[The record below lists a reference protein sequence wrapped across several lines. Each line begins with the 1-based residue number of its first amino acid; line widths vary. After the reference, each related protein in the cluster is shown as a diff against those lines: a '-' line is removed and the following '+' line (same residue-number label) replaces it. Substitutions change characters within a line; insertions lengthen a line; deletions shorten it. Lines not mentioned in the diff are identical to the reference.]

1 MVDGEQDRR
10 RNALGWVAGGGSL
23 VGAGLAADAAVDA
36 DRRRRGLHGPF
47 RSLRRGGLSRRVVAG
62 SGVKAVSVGV
72 KGAGVPL
79 VAYGGYKLA
88 RGERAPKAHLSD
100 VIGQGVRGATFADA
114 ASRVDKRFTDLS
126 QVEMFRVTEFLG
138 GIRKGASPPVP
149 GPGEVDPGRL
159 VEGHPLLELDDVR
172 WLRRLGESARA
183 RQAAG
188 GVAGAGVGGSSPGP
202 MSMLDVDDVD
212 PVVEPVGKRRL
223 TDEEN
228 RRLGRHK
235 DAGRAL
241 SIAGG
246 SLGLSALALRVPE
259 VARLASRVRSVGR
272 VGPVRALA
280 SRDAG
285 ATRLSNTL
293 GVAAIGTGSAGSFN
307 YAAQQKLERR
317 ALERPSSGMSK
328 GLRDSVDRRAYWW
341 SGGER
346 AADARRARFD
356 EMQSLGLKDM
366 SYAAAGGGL
375 APGAALAARRLALAS
390 GVPGVEGML
399 RRLPNG
405 GLSAPAVPSRTLAW
419 VNPAGA
425 AVRALD
431 QRGVF
436 PGKVGAVARVVSHP
450 ASVGLVATGAAVPL
464 ALHARR
470 EHRRFKQ
477 RSQEARDAFMEERR
491 AGRVGKASGR
501 VRVTDLPL
509 DRAAQAVI
517 ERRRR
522 REEEKGRRRLAKR
535 DRSRAGSAVEA
546 AAGAGLVG
554 AAAGGNRIA
563 FGGQRRYADFVDYAS
578 RRESDW
584 LNERFPHGITPDGRP
599 HVPFVQAAGP
609 LVNGRPPA
617 LSREEKAANKEALKR
632 KYGRLA
638 AVNERRNRLHASST
652 RLIRPV
658 AGALIGTGLL
668 AGPVLAWHGARGV
681 VDKGLSRRDVDAA
694 FAGAVVPVAAYHG
707 ALYGT
712 KPLVDSGLD
721 AAIRADPAAV
731 KAIAERRKELGLA
744 ERGKGVIDGDP
755 RMKQFYRS
763 YPRSV
768 DMPVSLSVAGRSVRT
783 PVKAWQWKRGMS
795 YLQGGKTQL
804 GITGGLALGGAA
816 AGLAVGRSRRRR
828 ASVEKAMF
836 PRSYGVRLRKPA
848 IRSSYVGTSR
858 LGRKFTVRGSVG
870 A

>member
-1 MVDGEQDRR
+1 MVDDGPDRR
-10 RNALGWVAGGGSL
+10 RNALGWMAGGGSL

-100 VIGQGVRGATFADA
+100 VIGQGVRGATFVDA
-114 ASRVDKRFTDLS
+114 AGRVGKDAGGLS
-126 QVEMFRVTEFLG
+126 HIESWRVVEFLG
-138 GIRKGASPPVP
+138 GIIPGSPPPAP

-159 VEGHPLLELDDVR
+159 WEGHPLLDHEDAR
-172 WLRRLGESARA
+172 WARGLAASAARRS
-183 RQAAG
+183 
-188 GVAGAGVGGSSPGP
+188 AGVVVGKSSPGP
-202 MSMLDVDDVD
+202 MSMLDVDPVDV
-212 PVVEPVGKRRL
+212 PVAKRRL
-223 TDEEN
+223 TDDEN
-228 RRLGRHK
+228 ARLSRHK

-246 SLGLSALALRVPE
+246 SLGLSALALRAPE
-259 VARLASRVRSVGR
+259 VARLASRVRRVGGL
-272 VGPVRALA
+272 GPVRALA
-280 SRDAG
+280 SRDAS

-307 YAAQQKLERR
+307 YAAQQKLERK
-317 ALERPSSGMSK
+317 ALDRPSGMSK

-341 SGGER
+341 SGGRR
-346 AADARRARFD
+346 AGDARRARF
-356 EMQSLGLKDM
+356 EEAQAQGLKDM
-366 SYAAAGGGL
+366 SYAAVAGGL
-375 APGAALAARRLALAS
+375 APGAALAARRVGLAS
-390 GVPGVEGML
+390 RGTEFERVFRLLPGGGV
-399 RRLPNG
+399 
-405 GLSAPAVPSRTLAW
+405 SAPAVPSRTLAW

-425 AVRALD
+425 AVRVLER
-431 QRGVF
+431 RGAF
-436 PGKVGAVARVVSHP
+436 PGKLGAVARVASHP

-470 EHRRFKQ
+470 EHRRFRQ
-477 RSQEARDAFMEERR
+477 ASQEARDAFVEERR
-491 AGRVGKASGR
+491 AARVGKASGR
-501 VRVTDLPL
+501 VKVTDLPW
-509 DRAAQAVI
+509 DRAAQSVA

-522 REEEKGRRRLAKR
+522 RGEEDPGGRGRRRLAKR

-546 AAGAGLVG
+546 AAGFGLMG

-578 RRESDW
+578 RRESEY
-584 LNERFPHGITPDGRP
+584 LEGRFPHGIAPDGRP
-599 HVPFVQAAGP
+599 HVPFVAPSGP
-609 LVNGRPPA
+609 LVGGRPPA
-617 LSREEKAANKEALKR
+617 LPREEKLANKEALKR
-632 KYGRLA
+632 KHGRLA
-638 AVNERRNRLHASST
+638 AINERRNRLHASSA
-652 RLIRPV
+652 RLVRPV
-658 AGALIGTGLL
+658 AGALIGTGLV
-668 AGPVLAWHGARGV
+668 AGPVLAWHGSRGV
-681 VDKGLSRRDVDAA
+681 VDKGLSRGDVDAA
-694 FAGAVVPVAAYHG
+694 FAGAAVPVVAYHG
-707 ALYGT
+707 TLYGT
-712 KPLVDSGLD
+712 KPLVDSRLD
-721 AAIRADPAAV
+721 AAIRADPDARKAVAA
-731 KAIAERRKELGLA
+731 RRQELGLA
-744 ERGKGVIDGDP
+744 ERGKPVIDGDP
-755 RMKQFYRS
+755 RMKPFFRS
-763 YPRSV
+763 YPKSV

-804 GITGGLALGGAA
+804 GITGGLALAGAA
-816 AGLAVGRSRRRR
+816 GGVAVRRSRRRGP
-828 ASVEKAMF
+828 SVEKAMF